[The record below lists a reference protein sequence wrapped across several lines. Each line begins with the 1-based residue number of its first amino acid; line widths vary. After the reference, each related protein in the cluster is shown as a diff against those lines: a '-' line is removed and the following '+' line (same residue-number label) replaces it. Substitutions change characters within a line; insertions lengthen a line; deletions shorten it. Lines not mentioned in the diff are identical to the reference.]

1 MNVRFL
7 FLSAAVSFL
16 SVPPPTPPS
25 PLLLCPSPS
34 FSSGEWWG
42 GWAAGKGERGE
53 SEGGR
58 GWLENG
64 GRAAWNVGQSGGG
77 RFHGNSVHSS
87 QWHHQYGERRLGE
100 EGEGGG
106 GGNATEMHPDW
117 LGLKH
122 GSLRPLWSS
131 ATSWGE
137 DKDGDVW
144 NLPRLQNSL
153 HRHEKPTH
161 HTFTFC
167 SVGPCGPTVSPG
179 TPWGHLEATGSG
191 TQRSPPSP
199 CRPWPGPAT
208 GAEETCWR
216 KSKTQSSNP
225 PNVPALLGQTLI
237 LVWPPLAGM
246 GSEPL
251 RFHPE
256 RTRWR
261 EMMRWWDSVTVKYK
275 LMIVFYRV
283 NIQAHFKGI
292 VCHFGKCSS

>member
-1 MNVRFL
+1 MSGSSSCPQQ
-7 FLSAAVSFL
+7 SAS
-16 SVPPPTPPS
+16 SQYPPH
-25 PLLLCPSPS
+25 PS
-34 FSSGEWWG
+34 FSSPLMS
-42 GWAAGKGERGE
+42 E
-53 SEGGR
+53 SLLLIR
-58 GWLENG
+58 
-64 GRAAWNVGQSGGG
+64 RV
-77 RFHGNSVHSS
+77 V
-87 QWHHQYGERRLGE
+87 RRLGSR
-100 EGEGGG
+100 EGREGREWGREGVVGEWRESCLKCRPKRWWAFPWKQCSQQSVTSSVRGEATGWGRRGWG

-216 KSKTQSSNP
+216 KSKTPSSNP

-256 RTRWR
+256 RTRCR